1 MVGGLRKQGVC
12 PGEHHGT
19 GAGQELPLAL
29 PCGAAACVFIGP
41 RPKKVAG
48 ERLNLGHRPPGHWPK
63 PETESR
69 NRFSLCIPRMERE
82 ECGGTAGRGH
92 TLGLRRIPLSKRREK
107 EGPGLGT
114 QKMSLLP

>member
-1 MVGGLRKQGVC
+1 MVGGLRKQGVR

-48 ERLNLGHRPPGHWPK
+48 ERLNLGHRPK

-82 ECGGTAGRGH
+82 ECGVTAGGGH
-92 TLGLRRIPLSKRREK
+92 TLGLRRIPQSKRREK